1 MVPPPLM
8 RRVTLKPSSPAAAES
23 TSLATDWCEPMTRA
37 GSIHSQ
43 SRKVGRRTPAMTRC
57 KSTSSTAMCMWAECD
72 VYGMRSQSSWA
83 RRWAD
88 IALPVF
94 LTPAMQRRTLWT
106 LYACNLLASVGFW
119 FFLPLL
125 PIFLSRR
132 GGSAA
137 LVGAVFAAGLL
148 ASAAIR
154 YPAGWA
160 ADRFGT
166 RPVMIAALGLEAV
179 LFLAYLPHLP
189 LYAFVAIR
197 FLHGAAAGAFW
208 PAANGLIAEVAPPKE
223 LGKAFGHMQSTNMVG
238 IIIGPAIGGLIAL
251 VDLSVVFVVAALVS
265 GLAAVAIL
273 TIRNVRV
280 EPTTE
285 PPVGALSMARALLPL
300 IVLGAGTSYMIGTFD
315 TIWSLYMT
323 SRGATTLAVG
333 ISFATF
339 GIPALLVSARAG
351 ALGDRFGGQRLI
363 VGSLLVT
370 AVFSSIYPFIASVP
384 WLIGLGLIEGAFTI
398 SGAPSLIAEV
408 SRDAEPGY
416 QGRTQGVFQ
425 AVQASIQIAGA
436 LAGGHLFT
444 IGPAYAFLA
453 ITAFCVLGAAS
464 GTWLSS
470 ARRRAAAIRTKPL
483 RES

>member
-1 MVPPPLM
+1 
-8 RRVTLKPSSPAAAES
+8 
-23 TSLATDWCEPMTRA
+23 
-37 GSIHSQ
+37 
-43 SRKVGRRTPAMTRC
+43 
-57 KSTSSTAMCMWAECD
+57 
-72 VYGMRSQSSWA
+72 
-83 RRWAD
+83 
-88 IALPVF
+88 
-94 LTPAMQRRTLWT
+94 MQRRTLWT

-132 GGSAA
+132 GGSGA

-166 RPVMIAALGLEAV
+166 RPVLIAALGLEAV

-189 LYAFVAIR
+189 LYAFIAIR

-223 LGKAFGHMQSTNMVG
+223 LGRAFGLMQSTNMAG
-238 IIIGPAIGGLIAL
+238 MIIGPAIGGLIAL
-251 VDLSVVFVVAALVS
+251 FNLSVVFVVAAVVS

-273 TIRNVRV
+273 TIRNVRI

-285 PPVGALSMARALLPL
+285 PPVGALSIARALLPL

-323 SRGATTLAVG
+323 YRGATTLAVG

-351 ALGDRFGGQRLI
+351 ALGDRLGGQTLI

-370 AVFSSIYPFIASVP
+370 AFFSSIYPFIASVP
-384 WLIGLGLIEGAFTI
+384 WLIGLGLVEGAFTI

-408 SRDAEPGY
+408 SRQAEPGH

-425 AVQASIQIAGA
+425 TIQTAIQILGA
-436 LAGGHLFT
+436 LAGGYLFT
-444 IGPAYAFLA
+444 FGAAYAFLTISA
-453 ITAFCVLGAAS
+453 VCLLGAAS
-464 GTWLSS
+464 PLLPWRPR
-470 ARRRAAAIRTKPL
+470 ARRAASIAHVIEPPP
-483 RES
+483 SI

>member
-1 MVPPPLM
+1 M
-8 RRVTLKPSSPAAAES
+8 K
-23 TSLATDWCEPMTRA
+23 
-37 GSIHSQ
+37 
-43 SRKVGRRTPAMTRC
+43 
-57 KSTSSTAMCMWAECD
+57 
-72 VYGMRSQSSWA
+72 
-83 RRWAD
+83 
-88 IALPVF
+88 
-94 LTPAMQRRTLWT
+94 RRTLWT

-137 LVGAVFAAGLL
+137 LVGAVFASGLL

-166 RPVMIAALGLEAV
+166 RPVLIAALGLEAV

-189 LYAFVAIR
+189 LYAFIAIR
-197 FLHGAAAGAFW
+197 FLHGASAGAFW

-223 LGKAFGHMQSTNMVG
+223 LGKAFGLMQSTNMAG
-238 IIIGPAIGGLIAL
+238 MIIGPAVGGLIAL
-251 VDLSVVFVVAALVS
+251 FNLSVVFVVATVVS

-273 TIRNVRV
+273 TIPNVRV

-285 PPVGALSMARALLPL
+285 PPVRALIIARALLPL

-323 SRGATTLAVG
+323 HRGATTLAVG
-333 ISFATF
+333 VSFATF

-351 ALGDRFGGQRLI
+351 AIGDRFGGNRLI

-370 AVFSSIYPFIASVP
+370 AFFSSIYPFIASVP

-408 SRDAEPGY
+408 SRQADPGH

-425 AVQASIQIAGA
+425 TIQTAIQILGA
-436 LAGGHLFT
+436 LAGGYLFT
-444 IGPAYAFLA
+444 FGAAYAFLA
-453 ITAFCVLGAAS
+453 IAAVCVLGAAS
-464 GTWLSS
+464 TLLAWRPR
-470 ARRRAAAIRTKPL
+470 ARRGASVAHVIEPPP
-483 RES
+483 SI

>member
-1 MVPPPLM
+1 M
-8 RRVTLKPSSPAAAES
+8 
-23 TSLATDWCEPMTRA
+23 
-37 GSIHSQ
+37 
-43 SRKVGRRTPAMTRC
+43 
-57 KSTSSTAMCMWAECD
+57 
-72 VYGMRSQSSWA
+72 
-83 RRWAD
+83 
-88 IALPVF
+88 ALPVF
-94 LTPAMQRRTLWT
+94 LKMQRRTLWT

-132 GGSAA
+132 GGSGA

-166 RPVMIAALGLEAV
+166 RPVLIAALGFEAA

-197 FLHGAAAGAFW
+197 FLHGASAGAFW
-208 PAANGLIAEVAPPKE
+208 PAANGLIVEVAPPKE
-223 LGKAFGHMQSTNMVG
+223 LGKAFGLMQSTNMAG
-238 IIIGPAIGGLIAL
+238 MIIGPAIGGLIAL
-251 VDLSVVFVVAALVS
+251 FNLSVVFIIAALVS

-273 TIRNVRV
+273 TIRNVRI
-280 EPTTE
+280 EPTSE
-285 PPVGALSMARALLPL
+285 PPVGALSIARALLPL

-323 SRGATTLAVG
+323 YRGATTLAVG

-351 ALGDRFGGQRLI
+351 SLGDRLGGQKLI
-363 VGSLLVT
+363 VGSLFVT
-370 AVFSSIYPFIASVP
+370 AFFSSIYPFIASVP

-408 SRDAEPGY
+408 SRQAEPGH

-425 AVQASIQIAGA
+425 TIQTAIQILGA
-436 LAGGHLFT
+436 LAGGYLFT
-444 IGPAYAFLA
+444 FGAAYAFLTISA
-453 ITAFCVLGAAS
+453 VCLLGAAS
-464 GTWLSS
+464 PLLPWQP
-470 ARRRAAAIRTKPL
+470 RAPRGASVAHVIEPPP
-483 RES
+483 SI